1 MALAIG
7 EQVPDVTAT
16 TDDGRTVALSELAA
30 DGPLVVFFYP
40 KAFTGGCTAEAC
52 HFRDLGAEFA
62 ELGATRVGVSRDD
75 VATQARFAAEHGF
88 DYPCSPTRTG
98 RLAKAF
104 GAKRPGPLMSKRQT
118 FVVDTRPDAARRASA
133 ASWTWGSMPIGRS
146 KRCGP
151 SGLHADDGSPRRT
164 APPSPRCAR

>member
-16 TDDGRTVALSELAA
+16 THDGRTVRLSELAA
-30 DGPLVVFFYP
+30 DGPVVVFFYP

-62 ELGATRVGVSRDD
+62 EVGATRVGVSRDD
-75 VATQARFAAEHGF
+75 VETQARFAAEHDF
-88 DYPCSPTRTG
+88 DYPL
-98 RLAKAF
+98 LADPDGTVSTAF

-118 FVVDTRPDAARRASA
+118 FVVDADLTLLGTISSELDMQKHADEALDLLRGRA
-133 ASWTWGSMPIGRS
+133 AS
-146 KRCGP
+146 
-151 SGLHADDGSPRRT
+151 
-164 APPSPRCAR
+164 